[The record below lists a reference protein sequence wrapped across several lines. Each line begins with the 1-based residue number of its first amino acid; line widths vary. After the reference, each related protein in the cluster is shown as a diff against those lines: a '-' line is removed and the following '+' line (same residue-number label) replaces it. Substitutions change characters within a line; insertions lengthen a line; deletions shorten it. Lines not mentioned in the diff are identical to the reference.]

1 MRLPLTSPAAIFT
14 RALAR
19 TCIVAV
25 IAVAAVAVAA
35 APNSA
40 RAAETTAAHPANRA
54 LIVGVNLYPGLKD
67 ETGVAPNLEGCVAD
81 ADSVAATLKKL
92 GFEVQ
97 QLSDAKASR
106 AAILAAFK
114 AMPACDRFVFY
125 FAGHGD
131 RSTARGAILL
141 PGDALESSE
150 RNDITAHELNQWIK
164 GVPARQRSVILDS
177 CFSGGMMRSAHSGGH
192 RPLHTRFH
200 HRTVTRVQP
209 AGSRGIPDAALTP
222 AATSGDTNAALAV
235 TAGSTAAAASGT
247 SGSVCYFAATRE
259 NEQAGEYDFQGT
271 RHGVFTFF
279 LTRSLNNSNVR
290 WGDLQSKV
298 TGDVSNQTEDE
309 QHPTLSPAYVDTVV
323 FEDPKPLV
331 TVAPTTTNPTTI
343 ANPTGGTDLSPV
355 TINAAAPPAKS
366 TLWDDYN
373 RDRVDASQLFL
384 SMNPN
389 LTSISVGQPVEFSA
403 TVAGHGYLIILE
415 KGTSGNINLL
425 YPADVTAATAAVVLG
440 LARRIPADGFSY
452 APDAAGTERIRA
464 ILLSSADAAQK
475 LLDSFAKSR
484 SVSRGLWARDL
495 VEVPTVAAPAYTSDF
510 TFEVVPK
517 PSP

>member
-1 MRLPLTSPAAIFT
+1 MRIRLISPAATFARALK
-14 RALAR
+14 RALAAAGPR
-19 TCIVAV
+19 ALT
-25 IAVAAVAVAA
+25 VAALAA
-35 APNSA
+35 ALAICARPT
-40 RAAETTAAHPANRA
+40 RAAEAATAPPANRA

-67 ETGVAPNLEGCVAD
+67 ETGVTPNLEGCVAD
-81 ADSVAATLKKL
+81 ANSVAATLKNL

-97 QLSDAKASR
+97 QLADAKASR
-106 AAILAAFK
+106 AAIMAAFK

-150 RNDITAHELNQWIK
+150 RNDITAQELNQWIK
-164 GVPARQRSVILDS
+164 AVPARQRSVILDS
-177 CFSGGMMRSAHSGGH
+177 CFSGGMMRSARIGGH

-200 HRTVTRVQP
+200 HRAVTRMQAA
-209 AGSRGIPDAALTP
+209 AGRGIPDAALAP
-222 AATSGDTNAALAV
+222 AATSADTNAALTV
-235 TAGSTAAAASGT
+235 TAGPTAAAASGT

-279 LTRSLNNSNVR
+279 LTRALNNSSVR

-331 TVAPTTTNPTTI
+331 APGPAATAPANPGAVTTTATAPADAVPT
-343 ANPTGGTDLSPV
+343 
-355 TINAAAPPAKS
+355 KS

-384 SMNPN
+384 TMNPN
-389 LTSISVGQPVEFSA
+389 LTSIAVGQPVEFSA
-403 TVAGHGYLIILE
+403 TVAGRGFLIILE

-425 YPADVTAATAAVVLG
+425 YPADVTTATAAVSPGV
-440 LARRIPADGFSY
+440 ARRIPADGFSY

-464 ILLSSADAAQK
+464 ILLSSEDAAQK
-475 LLDSFAKSR
+475 LLNSFAKSR

-495 VEVPTVAAPAYTSDF
+495 VEVPTIAAPAYTSDF

-517 PSP
+517 SGP